1 MARLTVEDC
10 LHELNNRFEL
20 ILCAAKRAQDLERG
34 AEALVPWD
42 NDKPTVVALRE
53 IAEGLINQE
62 GKPIEPIQFEAT
74 ETAIVENVSPIGT
87 EKFLEDDD
95 EFEMVEEEF
104 VGDENVSEFED
115 DQSE

>member
-34 AEALVPWD
+34 AEPLVAWD

-53 IAEGLINQE
+53 IAEGLVDTA
-62 GKPIEPIQFEAT
+62 GKPIDPLREEVTDTVMT
-74 ETAIVENVSPIGT
+74 EEEIIES
-87 EKFLEDDD
+87 DDGEEETVD
-95 EFEMVEEEF
+95 LTVEEED
-104 VGDENVSEFED
+104 VISSETE
-115 DQSE
+115 E